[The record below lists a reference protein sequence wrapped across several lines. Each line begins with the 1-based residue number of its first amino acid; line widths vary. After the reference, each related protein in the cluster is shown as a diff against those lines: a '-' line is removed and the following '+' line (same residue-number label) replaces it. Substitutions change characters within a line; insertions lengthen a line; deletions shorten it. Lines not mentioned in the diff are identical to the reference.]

1 MENGDKLN
9 MSNSCEATVLSKK
22 GTFEEDEA
30 DKKGSFTNADTCG
43 DGMLAIKENKM
54 TLLYMIML

>member
-30 DKKGSFTNADTCG
+30 DKKGSSANADTRR
-43 DGMLAIKENKM
+43 DGSFDVKSEHS
-54 TLLYMIML
+54 

>member
-9 MSNSCEATVLSKK
+9 MSNSCGAAVLSKK

-30 DKKGSFTNADTCG
+30 DKKGSSANADTCG
-43 DGMLAIKENKM
+43 DLCPNYAGQKGTK
-54 TLLYMIML
+54 LLKVA

>member
-9 MSNSCEATVLSKK
+9 MSNSCGTAVLSKK

-30 DKKGSFTNADTCG
+30 DRKGSSANVDTCRVR
-43 DGMLAIKENKM
+43 DPVD
-54 TLLYMIML
+54 

>member
-9 MSNSCEATVLSKK
+9 MSNSSGAAVLSKK

-30 DKKGSFTNADTCG
+30 DKKGSSANADTCG
-43 DGMLAIKENKM
+43 NRLLAIA
-54 TLLYMIML
+54 

>member
-9 MSNSCEATVLSKK
+9 MSNSCEAAVLSKK

-30 DKKGSFTNADTCG
+30 DKKGSSANADTCG
-43 DGMLAIKENKM
+43 DCLLAIAQSPS
-54 TLLYMIML
+54 LSGI